1 MKLKRYECQSRAVDA
16 CKSVRNLN
24 NRSISGENKTSLSFI
39 CSTLCLTRGGS
50 FLFISV
56 SELRRLR
63 FLPIIIP
70 NVFIS
75 SSESDLL
82 ALRAG
87 LKPVAQGLSAVTVGR
102 CDFEIPAC
110 GFKLF
115 GSAICEVI
123 SLLTSCL
130 CTKYTSVMDV
140 AVIYFPTAVLEPC
153 KL

>member
-1 MKLKRYECQSRAVDA
+1 M
-16 CKSVRNLN
+16 
-24 NRSISGENKTSLSFI
+24 
-39 CSTLCLTRGGS
+39 
-50 FLFISV
+50 
-56 SELRRLR
+56 
-63 FLPIIIP
+63 PIIIP
-70 NVFIS
+70 NASII

-82 ALRAG
+82 TSRAG

-140 AVIYFPTAVLEPC
+140 AVIYFPTAVFQPR